1 MNNWNM
7 INALPPMLAGEELK
21 EKLKILPLYDRG
33 IRLESQAA
41 RLMALNDIYE
51 VYLPS
56 VMSCEIYSK
65 IYLAMLRSLQ
75 KKGTNLAVQQRYEN
89 YKGMKQQN
97 GYNGLVGGSDSFTII
112 GASGIGK
119 SSAISRAIHI
129 ATDSRVIEMKEPYC
143 KIIPSVVVQ
152 APFDC
157 SVKSLL
163 LQILRQVDEELDTH
177 YFHMAVKSK
186 ATVDI
191 LIGSVSQVAL
201 NHIGLLV
208 VDEIQNV
215 VKHKG
220 GMQLVGMLT
229 QLINNSGI
237 SICMVGTPEVETFFE
252 SVDYLARRAL
262 GLNYGKYEYNA
273 YFRQVCE
280 VLFSYQ
286 YIQRET
292 AISDSIIQWLYEHS
306 GGILAVVVSLLHDGQ
321 EISILN
327 GREQLDLISL
337 NEAYEQRMKMLHTH
351 IKPNVKINN
360 ASKKRNGGTALEMV
374 SSCTAKEKECL
385 GKVRQSKV
393 SEETR
398 SGADIMKYTVDENV
412 DCDWTF
418 IKLAEQAKKGHSDM
432 LELLKGKISIT
443 EIAI

>member
-1 MNNWNM
+1 MSNWNM
-7 INALPPMLAGEELK
+7 VNALPSMLAGEELK
-21 EKLKILPLYDRG
+21 EKLKILPSYDSD
-33 IRLESQAA
+33 IRFESQAA

-65 IYLAMLRSLQ
+65 IYLAMYRSLQ

-89 YKGMKQQN
+89 YRGMKQQN
-97 GYNGLVGGSDSFTII
+97 GYKGLVGGSDSFTII
-112 GASGIGK
+112 GVSGIGK
-119 SSAISRAIHI
+119 SSAISRAISI
-129 ATDSRVIEMKEPYC
+129 AAEGRVIEMENPYC
-143 KIIPSVVVQ
+143 RIIPSVVVQ

-163 LQILRQVDEELDTH
+163 LQILRQVDEEIDTH
-177 YFHMAVKSK
+177 YFDMAVKSK

-237 SICMVGTPEVETFFE
+237 SICMVGTPEVEIFFE

-262 GLNYGKYEYNA
+262 GLNYGKYEYNT

-286 YIQRET
+286 YIQKET
-292 AISDSIIQWLYEHS
+292 AISESIIQWLYEHS
-306 GGILAVVVSLLHDGQ
+306 GGVLAVVVALIHDAQ

-327 GREQLDLISL
+327 GREQLDLFSL

-351 IKPNVKINN
+351 ISPNIKTDK

-374 SSCTAKEKECL
+374 SSCTSKEKECQ
-385 GKVRQSKV
+385 GKVRQSV
-393 SEETR
+393 LPEESSSENK
-398 SGADIMKYTVDENV
+398 DIDY
-412 DCDWTF
+412 DWSF
-418 IKLAEQAKKGHSDM
+418 AELAELAKKKQLDIV
-432 LELLKGKISIT
+432 ELLKGKISMT
-443 EIAI
+443 EIAV